1 LSQLGKILILTGVI
15 FIVIGGLLLIA
26 PRIPFLGHL
35 PGDIH
40 LKGKRWSF
48 YFPVATCVLLSLLL
62 TLLLWLINHFH
73 GR

>member
-1 LSQLGKILILTGVI
+1 MSQLGKILILTGVI